1 MTDEQKT
8 LEQKRAIVWF
18 VLFAVGTILGVI
30 GGKVLHGKVRMVDRH
45 ESEIRVIVAKQ
56 EAFSETAKRLEK
68 ALERN
73 TESND
78 TLALLV
84 ARLQERM
91 EASK

>member
-1 MTDEQKT
+1 MTEEQKT
-8 LEQKRAIVWF
+8 LEQKRAIVWV

-30 GGKVLHGKVRMVDRH
+30 GGKVLHDKVTMVDRH

-91 EASK
+91 GGSR